1 MDWERIKR
9 KLEPIVNTQITLS
22 KLSLE
27 EWYKLIKSQSHT
39 QLLGKGALILDQL
52 YFLLE
57 VREDAVVV
65 FIMKIGSLTAAEQ
78 QLIELVLDTYL
89 TPDRIK
95 ASSTISEEEKTALL
109 VKEWIDRQISLK
121 IKEAVLPEHLATK
134 LSLGT
139 TQIPLLLFGGYSDTH
154 HVSYKE
160 LKKLLESF
168 FEADI
173 ILIPLL
179 DKEWLIL
186 GSEALLTASEG
197 EDKESVEDALASIC
211 SGLYEML
218 ANEWVGE
225 CQLTIHYPQ
234 ETPDKSLLQI
244 IVEMRETMRLGKMFY
259 PSSSMHLPWQIRLE
273 KLLNSITETEQQRY
287 VIQVLKRNNQSADI
301 EMYVLLER
309 FFALDCNVSETAKSL
324 YVHRNTLL
332 YRLDKFKQETGLDV
346 RSFNDA
352 VLVQV
357 ALLLYKVTKRR

>member
-1 MDWERIKR
+1 MDSERIKH
-9 KLEPIVNTQITLS
+9 KLESIINTPMKLS
-22 KLSLE
+22 KLPLE
-27 EWYKLIKSQSHT
+27 EWNTHAVTQSASAKLCKIQ
-39 QLLGKGALILDQL
+39 GQL

-57 VREDAVVV
+57 VQAGVASVLIVENA
-65 FIMKIGSLTAAEQ
+65 SLTSSEI
-78 QLIELVLDTYL
+78 QLIELVLDAYL
-89 TPDRIK
+89 HPEKTKQPSL
-95 ASSTISEEEKTALL
+95 ASEEEKTAQL
-109 VKEWIDRQISLK
+109 VKEWVDRQLALGIN
-121 IKEAVLPEHLATK
+121 EAVLPESLANK
-134 LSLGT
+134 LSLVA
-139 TQIPLLLFGGYSDTH
+139 TQIPLLLYGGYSDSH
-154 HVSYKE
+154 HVSYKD

-173 ILIPLL
+173 ILIPLSE
-179 DKEWLIL
+179 KEWLIY
-186 GSEALLTASEG
+186 GSESVLTASEG

-225 CQLTIHYPQ
+225 CHLTIHYPQ
-234 ETPDKSLLQI
+234 ESPTKSLLRV

-259 PSSSMHLPWQIRLE
+259 PSETMHLPWKIRLE
-273 KLLNSITETEQQRY
+273 KLLNALAETEQQRF
-287 VIQVLKRNNQSADI
+287 VNQILKRTDQLPDT
-301 EMYVLLER
+301 EMYVLLEQ

-346 RSFNDA
+346 RNFSDA

>member
-1 MDWERIKR
+1 MEWERIKR
-9 KLEPIVNTQITLS
+9 KLEPIINTQITLS
-22 KLSLE
+22 KLSIA
-27 EWYKLIKSQSHT
+27 EWDKLILSQSDK
-39 QLLGKGALILDQL
+39 QYLGKGVRNQDKL

-57 VREDAVVV
+57 VRDDLVVV
-65 FIMKIGSLTAAEQ
+65 FVLESVNLTSSEQ
-78 QLIELVLDTYL
+78 QLIELVIDTYL
-89 TPDRIK
+89 TPDKIK
-95 ASSTISEEEKTALL
+95 ASPTISDEEKTALL
-109 VKEWIDRQISLK
+109 VKEWIDRQLSLR
-121 IKEAVLPEHLATK
+121 IKEAVVPEPLATK
-134 LSLGT
+134 LSLAT
-139 TQIPLLLFGGYSDTH
+139 TQIPLLLFGGYSDSQ

-173 ILIPLL
+173 ILIPLME
-179 DKEWLIL
+179 KEWLIL

-218 ANEWVGE
+218 ANEWLGE

-234 ETPDKSLLQI
+234 ETPAKSLLQVI
-244 IVEMRETMRLGKMFY
+244 IEMRDTMRLGKMFY
-259 PSSSMHLPWQIRLE
+259 PSVSLHLPWKMRLE
-273 KLLNSITETEQQRY
+273 KLLNSLTETEQQRY
-287 VIQVLKRNNQSADI
+287 VNQVLKRNNQSADI
-301 EMYVLLER
+301 EMYVLLEQ

-324 YVHRNTLL
+324 YFHRNTLL